1 MKDSLRQQLERLTMR
16 LAELNTNLSDSGV
29 VSDIKRYRALSCEQ
43 AEVAQLGSG
52 YFRSSQQREADLAA
66 AREMSDAEMAEMARE
81 EIAAA
86 SADLERLAA
95 ELQAAL
101 LPRDPDDERP
111 AFLEIRAGTGGDES
125 ALFRRRSGPHVPAL
139 LREARLAH

>member
-16 LAELNTNLSDSGV
+16 LAELDANLSDSGV
-29 VSDIKRYRALSCEQ
+29 VSDIKRYRALAREQ
-43 AEVAQLGSG
+43 AEVAHLVGLFRG
-52 YFRSSQQREADLAA
+52 YQQREADLAS
-66 AREMSDAEMAEMARE
+66 AREMLSDAEMAQMARE
-81 EIAAA
+81 EMTAA
-86 SADLERLAA
+86 SADLERLSA

-125 ALFRRRSGPHVPAL
+125 ALCAGDLGRM
-139 LREARLAH
+139 